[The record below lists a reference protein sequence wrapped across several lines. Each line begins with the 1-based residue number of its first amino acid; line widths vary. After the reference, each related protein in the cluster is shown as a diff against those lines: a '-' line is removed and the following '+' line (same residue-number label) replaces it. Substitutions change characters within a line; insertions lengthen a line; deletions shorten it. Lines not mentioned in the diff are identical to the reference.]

1 MGRHHAS
8 SLALALCLV
17 VVLAGCSGLAG
28 PATDTVPTATAT
40 MAGDGTATG
49 AGSVPTMTDRP
60 STETPSPLD
69 LPSGVDASD
78 VLRYSSLSTSE
89 RATFGAARNASGYVE
104 LSSDAALETFS
115 NHRYVLADGR
125 LWTVEATYGRIAYYA
140 STTELSENETAVDF
154 ENVTTERQRRF
165 QRVVNRSGS
174 YVLGPDERT
183 IDFPAPVRYDG
194 EVYVVGQ
201 GTASSTYGVAHVFP
215 YGNVTNTATP
225 Q

>member
-1 MGRHHAS
+1 MGRYHAS

-17 VVLAGCSGLAG
+17 VTLAGCSGLAG

-40 MAGDGTATG
+40 MAGDGTATD

-78 VLRYSSLSTSE
+78 VLRYSSLSNSE
-89 RATFGAARNASGYVE
+89 REAFRAARNASGYVE
-104 LSSDAALETFS
+104 LGSDSALETFS
-115 NHRYVLADGR
+115 NHRYVYANGR
-125 LWTVEATYGRIAYYA
+125 LWQVETTYGRIAYYA

-154 ENVTTERQRRF
+154 ESFTTERQRRF

-174 YVLGPDERT
+174 YVLGPDERP
-183 IDFPAPVRYDG
+183 IDFPDPVRYNG
-194 EVYVVGQ
+194 AVYVVEQ
-201 GTASSTYGVAHVFP
+201 GTASSTYGVVHVHR
-215 YGNVTNTATP
+215 YGNVTNTATSR
-225 Q
+225 